1 MPLHSPAH
9 LFSSIDWHH
18 KICPDAYPVLQE
30 YNVASFDD
38 LYAAYRQGLDEH
50 AELQR
55 RADEK
60 NAQLDRMFTHV
71 SAHMSAKHLSSE
83 IEAYVSA
90 APLSEDVP
98 CLAASASADDNFF
111 PCYVGYGKC
120 SDALAQ
126 ALLDLRRAYPG
137 GWSSDSGRNR
147 APLETFFRSRGV
159 WDELVGTRPAER
171 LLGFSVR

>member
-18 KICPDAYPVLQE
+18 TIRTDASPVFEE
-30 YNVASFDD
+30 YSVASFDEF
-38 LYAAYRQGLDEH
+38 YAVYQKAVAEH

-60 NAQLDRMFTHV
+60 NDQLDVMFKHI
-71 SAHMSAKHLSSE
+71 SAHMSSQHLTLE
-83 IEAYVSA
+83 IDAYVSA
-90 APLSEDVP
+90 APPREDVP
-98 CLAASASADDNFF
+98 RLAPASADDNFF
-111 PCYVGYGKC
+111 PCYVGYGES

-126 ALLDLRRAYPG
+126 ALLDLRRAHPG

-147 APLETFFRSRGV
+147 APLEAFFRSRGV